1 MAIKYYKLF
10 DIMNRRGMKKK
21 DLVENGLLSPA
32 TMAKLSSN
40 NTVNTQ
46 TIDKLCSF
54 LDVQPGDIMEF
65 VREDKAE

>member
-32 TMAKLSSN
+32 TMAKLSGN